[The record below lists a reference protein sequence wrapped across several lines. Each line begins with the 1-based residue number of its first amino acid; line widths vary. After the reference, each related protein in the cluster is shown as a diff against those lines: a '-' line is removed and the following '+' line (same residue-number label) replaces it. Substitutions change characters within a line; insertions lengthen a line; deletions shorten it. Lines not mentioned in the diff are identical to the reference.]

1 MGWRRRNLIILIAL
15 MGAWGLIFAF
25 RAPWGSSTKSQPRA
39 SVGTAPRTPPTQGG
53 GLPRLKKEL
62 LALPH
67 PAYPPEAQNFFGT
80 PVPPPPSPQQ
90 IAAAAAAAAAAPP
103 PPPPDP
109 FQEEAKGLRFVG
121 FVQDGGKAIAFIIRG
136 SEVYTVAVGST
147 FLGRF
152 RVQALTEDAVL
163 LSSVSG
169 DNQVRLPLAGEAAAA
184 PKR

>member
-39 SVGTAPRTPPTQGG
+39 SVGTAPRTPPAQGG

-67 PAYPPEAQNFFGT
+67 SAYPPEAQNFFGT
-80 PVPPPPSPQQ
+80 PAPPPPSAQQ
-90 IAAAAAAAAAAPP
+90 IAAAAAAAAPP
-103 PPPPDP
+103 PPPDP
-109 FQEEAKGLRFVG
+109 FQEEAKRLRFVG
-121 FVQDGGKAIAFIIRG
+121 FVEDGNKAMAFIIRG
-136 SEVYTVAVGST
+136 SEIFTVAVGST
-147 FLGRF
+147 FLERF

-169 DNQVRLPLAGEAAAA
+169 DNQVRLPLAADAAAA